1 MVSIATMARKK
12 LTKRTNH
19 ENRFWL
25 YPRYFYQLTVNI
37 IRKNFR
43 SIDLYF
49 LRNKLRKNY
58 KKVHEKKI

>member
-43 SIDLYF
+43 SIDLIF
-49 LRNKLRKNY
+49 FT
-58 KKVHEKKI
+58 